1 MEAARVLV
9 AAGADL
15 NVRDPDGTTALLLA
29 IINSQY
35 DFAAMLIEAGAAH
48 DVADETGMGPLYA
61 AVDMHALPWGFGSPE
76 PKRNEAKDSLDILK
90 MLLARGA
97 DTNAR
102 LKRTALQRLHTP
114 GDPTLAAGATPF
126 MRAAKSGDTTVM
138 RLLLEHGADPLSV
151 QENHTNALILAAGF
165 GWRDGDNNL
174 NTKDQG
180 TQAEAIQAIKMCL
193 ELGLD
198 IQSANDAGTTV
209 LHGAA
214 MRGDTEQIVRF
225 LVQNGARVDAK
236 NKQGK
241 TALDVALERKGQ
253 DGADAV
259 IPGTANLLR
268 ELLDATQA
276 AVLR

>member
-1 MEAARVLV
+1 
-9 AAGADL
+9 
-15 NVRDPDGTTALLLA
+15 
-29 IINSQY
+29 
-35 DFAAMLIEAGAAH
+35 
-48 DVADETGMGPLYA
+48 
-61 AVDMHALPWGFGSPE
+61 MHALPWGFGSPE

-102 LKRTALQRLHTP
+102 LKRTTLQRLHTP

-225 LVQNGARVDAK
+225 LVQNGARVEAK